1 MYVLTCVCM
10 NVYLCHYHRQ
20 PGRSAIRSQTRA
32 SVASEI
38 SNPSN
43 NFPLPSTIQ
52 ISVGDAGYSRQV
64 DTDPVG
70 IDIGEF
76 SIHTVSG
83 MHNIYTDSAAYTDS
97 RNALPL

>member
-1 MYVLTCVCM
+1 MYVY
-10 NVYLCHYHRQ
+10 VYLCHYHRQ
-20 PGRSAIRSQTRA
+20 PGRSAIRSQTRT

-38 SNPSN
+38 SSPSN
-43 NFPLPSTIQ
+43 NFPLPSSIQ
-52 ISVGDAGYSRQV
+52 ISVGDAGYNRQV

-83 MHNIYTDSAAYTDS
+83 MHYINTGTAAYTDS